1 MPTPTS
7 LDSTHVPS
15 LAQLLDSEGTI
26 RDAIRAHC
34 GTGRFWVFGSVA
46 RDEATTKS
54 DYDLLV
60 EFLPG
65 ASYFD
70 LLELEIK
77 LSELLGKP
85 VDIMSIKSEGYV
97 ADCARSEA
105 ILVEPSEA

>member
-1 MPTPTS
+1 MNTTAS
-7 LDSTHVPS
+7 SDSTQVPS
-15 LAQLLDSEGTI
+15 LAQLLDSEEAI
-26 RDAIRAHC
+26 RDAIKAHC

-46 RDEATTKS
+46 RAEATTES

-70 LLELEIK
+70 LIELEMK

-85 VDIMSIKSEGYV
+85 VDVMSSKSQGYV
-97 ADCARSEA
+97 ADNARSEA